1 MLRWHMFSVML
12 TLLSLAAC
20 GHRDGASRDTSQLIV
35 ARLSEPSSLNPL
47 YLQGPDVSDISA
59 LLFSS
64 LTRYD
69 AHNQIV
75 PDVAAIVPAVANGG
89 ISGDGRHIVY
99 RLRHDVRWQDGQPL
113 TARDVVFTYRASVN
127 PANAIPAR
135 SDYDAI
141 ASVSAPNPYE
151 VDVTLKRPFAP
162 IVATFFGGDGR
173 PILPAHILEKYRT
186 LNETPFDLAPVGSGP
201 YRLER
206 WLRGDRLDLVA
217 NERYYAG
224 TPKIARISI
233 RFVSNHATILNELR
247 TGDVDGAFL
256 ASPAEIRSLRAL
268 PQHLVVVTSDRPS
281 FGVLVLNLSDALFHD
296 VAVRRA
302 FGAAIDRS
310 TIAKKATYGMYDA
323 ATGMRGLFGWAY
335 DPKADTQTYNPVRA
349 RELLEKAGWHI
360 SPDGVRTK
368 NGRRLQL
375 QFVFYGRSFAAGTI
389 VPLIV
394 EEAKAVG
401 FDVKAKPY
409 DINQLYAPGGPLGRG
424 TFQIALLGMQT
435 GLDPDPSSY
444 VACGQ
449 APPNGF
455 NFARYCD
462 PVVDLALHRAL
473 ATYQRNERKPYYSLI
488 QRKLVVD
495 VPYVFLWQPSEIDVI
510 PNALRGYEPSAK
522 SGPYAS
528 VARWHF

>member
-1 MLRWHMFSVML
+1 MLA
-12 TLLSLAAC
+12 LLSVVAC
-20 GHRDGASRDTSQLIV
+20 ARGGGAPRSPSQLIV

-47 YLQGPDVSDISA
+47 YLEGPDVSDISA

-69 AHNQIV
+69 AHNQIA
-75 PDVAAIVPAVANGG
+75 PEVAAVVPTVANGG
-89 ISGDGRHIVY
+89 ISADGRHIVY
-99 RLRHDVRWQDGQPL
+99 RLRRDARWQDGVPL
-113 TARDVVFTYRASVN
+113 TARDVVFTYRASVD
-127 PANAIPAR
+127 PANAIPAQ

-173 PILPAHILEKYRT
+173 PILPAHLLEKYKT
-186 LNETPFDLAPVGSGP
+186 LDAAPFNLAPIGSGP

-206 WLRGDRLDLVA
+206 WIRGDRLDLVA
-217 NERYYAG
+217 NDRYYGG

-233 RFVSNHATILNELR
+233 HFVSNHATILNELR
-247 TGDVDGAFL
+247 TGDVGATFL

-268 PQHLVVVTSDRPS
+268 PGHRVVVTSDRPS
-281 FGVLVLNLSDALFHD
+281 FGVIVLNLGDPVFRD

-302 FGAAIDRS
+302 FAASVDRS

-335 DPKADTQTYNPVRA
+335 DPDAEAQRYKASR
-349 RELLEKAGWHI
+349 L
-360 SPDGVRTK
+360 K

-375 QFVFYGRSFAAGTI
+375 QLIFYGRSFAAGTI

-394 EEAKAVG
+394 EEARAAG

-409 DINQLYAPGGPLGRG
+409 DINQLYAPGGPLDRG
-424 TFQIALLGMQT
+424 TFLSALLGMQT

-444 VACGQ
+444 LACSQ

-462 PVVDLALHRAL
+462 PEVDRALHAAL
-473 ATYQRNERKPYYSLI
+473 ATYDPSERKPYYSLI
-488 QRKLVVD
+488 QRKLVAD

-522 SGPYAS
+522 SGPYAN

>member
-1 MLRWHMFSVML
+1 MSPRLFAILV
-12 TLLSLAAC
+12 LLSVAAC
-20 GHRDGASRDTSQLIV
+20 DHRSAASRGASQLVV

-47 YLQGPDVSDISA
+47 YLQGPDVSDVSA

-69 AHNQIV
+69 ERNQIA
-75 PDVAAIVPAVANGG
+75 PDVAAVVPTVANGG
-89 ISGDGRHIVY
+89 ISADGRHIVY
-99 RLRHDVRWQDGQPL
+99 RLRHGVRWQDGIPL
-113 TARDVVFTYRASVN
+113 TARDVVFTYRASVDRV
-127 PANAIPAR
+127 NAIPAQ
-135 SDYDAI
+135 SDYDSI
-141 ASVSAPNPYE
+141 ESVSAPNPYE
-151 VDVTLKRPFAP
+151 VDVLLKRPFAP

-173 PILPAHILEKYRT
+173 PILPSHVLEKYKT
-186 LNETPFDLAPVGSGP
+186 LVAARFNLSPIGSGP

-217 NERYYAG
+217 NDHYYAG

-247 TGDVDGAFL
+247 TGDVDATFL

-268 PQHLVVVTSDRPS
+268 PEHTVVVTRDRPS
-281 FGVLVLNLSDALFHD
+281 FGVIVLNLGDVMFHD

-302 FGAAIDRS
+302 FAAAIDRS
-310 TIAKKATYGMYDA
+310 AIAKKATYGMYDA
-323 ATGMRGLFGWAY
+323 ATGTRGLFGWAY
-335 DPKADTQTYNPVRA
+335 DPKADAQTYDSERA
-349 RELLEKAGWHI
+349 RELLEKAGWHTA
-360 SPDGVRTK
+360 PDGVRTK

-394 EEAKAVG
+394 EEARVAG

-409 DINQLYAPGGPLGRG
+409 DINQLYAPGGPLERG

-449 APPNGF
+449 VPPNGF

-462 PVVDLALHRAL
+462 PDVDLALHRAL
-473 ATYQRNERKPYYSLI
+473 ATYERSERKPYYSLI
-488 QRKLVVD
+488 QRKLAAD

>member
-1 MLRWHMFSVML
+1 VPRRLLFASL
-12 TLLSLAAC
+12 ILLSVAAC
-20 GHRDGASRDTSQLIV
+20 GHGGTASRGESQVTI

-47 YLQGPDVSDISA
+47 YLQGPDVSDVSA

-69 AHNQIV
+69 AKNQIV
-75 PDVAAIVPAVANGG
+75 PDVATVVPTVANGG
-89 ISGDGRHIVY
+89 ISADGRHIVY
-99 RLRHDVRWQDGQPL
+99 HLRRDVRWQDGVPL
-113 TARDVVFTYRASVN
+113 TARDVAFTYHASVD
-127 PANAIPAR
+127 PANAIPAQ

-173 PILPAHILEKYRT
+173 PILPAHILEKYHT
-186 LNETPFDLAPVGSGP
+186 LKATPFDLAPIGSGP
-201 YRLER
+201 YRMDR
-206 WLRGDRLDLVA
+206 WLRGDRLDLTA
-217 NERYYAG
+217 NDRYYAG

-233 RFVSNHATILNELR
+233 HFISNHATILNELR
-247 TGDVDGAFL
+247 TRDVDATFL
-256 ASPAEIRSLRAL
+256 ASPAEISSLRAL
-268 PQHLVVVTSDRPS
+268 TGHRVVVTSDRPT
-281 FGVLVLNLSDALFHD
+281 FGVIVLNLGDAVFHD

-302 FGAAIDRS
+302 FASAIDRNA
-310 TIAKKATYGMYDA
+310 IAKKATYGMYDA

-335 DPKADTQTYNPVRA
+335 DPNVDTKIYNPQRA

-360 SPDGVRTK
+360 GPDGVRTK

-394 EEAKAVG
+394 EEARAAG

-409 DINQLYAPGGPLGRG
+409 DINQLYAPGGPLDSG

-444 VACGQ
+444 LACDQ
-449 APPNGF
+449 VPPDGF

-462 PVVDLALHRAL
+462 PQVDLALHRAL
-473 ATYQRNERKPYYSLI
+473 ATYERSRRKPYYSFI
-488 QRKLVVD
+488 QRQLIAD

-510 PNALRGYEPSAK
+510 PDTLRGYEPSAK

-528 VARWHF
+528 VAHWHF